1 MNDTKQRLV
10 GLVAPFFLLSG
21 MANASGDKNGNDLFD
36 EVNLER
42 NCYQEFIE
50 GEPCWSTLPQLSNQ
64 HTVIEETLSKLYP
77 QYAKNIENK
86 DLTAFRYLERMFT
99 LDPKSGEI
107 IVALSEVREG
117 APFDSLWGIAEKRQ
131 ADDAVETIE
140 NLVIET
146 SDMEGL
152 EAVLFDIY
160 YDRAT
165 ADFILANR
173 STDQA
178 RIQWIEQASTSTV
191 EKYRQQSFDI
201 LLNAF
206 DSYWKLIE
214 NHPQTFAS
222 SQPFRDVKS
231 ARYLN
236 DKGQSLPVYQEDL
249 LITGYKDA
257 LLAYQLMNELLSQQL
272 QLSKLKAVSASSA
285 EKESK
290 LAYEASS
297 LLERVSLKEKELRRL
312 LGADSYTHIMLSS
325 ELDKFKGNIVDLK
338 SVANWLEGGAN
349 YLGLPDDFV
358 LLMPDYNS
366 QDNIGN
372 SSFESLEKV
381 LGGMSHSLEYSLNKA
396 QKERVDYHY
405 QLDSFTRNFAQEN
418 DRLKARL
425 FTLLGCSVDSDV
437 RPCKEQTESQ
447 RQGSLIGYQLKSVQ
461 ATKTEVERA
470 YRLHSE
476 VLKNISKE
484 IERIEQDKDVN
495 NAIGEIT
502 VKLGLNDIPFKSLID
517 ESQKSTLDMN
527 SVLSSEEVKRS
538 LDTLGRFLNDIG
550 STDLSSTFSAI
561 ESLQGALKG
570 SSIEAELY
578 IQKLALLERSRIK
591 GLRAEQLDVFT
602 EGRIKELTLELE
614 TAKADMAKSLSN
626 LVDDADRLVA
636 FSAEAQ
642 RLVAQIGQNEHLKS
656 ERSYAN
662 PLNFSALTV
671 ETSRA
676 ESQFS
681 NLQEWLFYAVQALE
695 YKWQESFYD
704 RLEGFDKN
712 FVFKLQDTQQSTAY
726 LDALKRFDDKRYT
739 PFGQKVTDV
748 ISLKEHVFGYI
759 DNHGGKTIYYPAPD
773 GSGDMLTADE
783 AFNAK
788 LKLLSRNF
796 GFDKWLTVEFS
807 TVKHFPKTNLFHGPI
822 LGNEDDVMCLEVAGN
837 YSDKIDGISIN
848 LAINYDI
855 SGESATRALLTYG
868 GNNYMRS
875 RIPGMLTD
883 DGEGL
888 KEDLIPY
895 STRFSDISNNGVV
908 SKSSFKQ
915 HMSANIMTG
924 YHDNKEL
931 LNPTY
936 SFKER
941 SVAASGWRLSL
952 QLGDE
957 YGDIVETEA
966 IDDIQVIVQH
976 NLKARRASI
985 CSGES
990 GPL

>member
-1 MNDTKQRLV
+1 
-10 GLVAPFFLLSG
+10 
-21 MANASGDKNGNDLFD
+21 MAA
-36 EVNLER
+36 
-42 NCYQEFIE
+42 
-50 GEPCWSTLPQLSNQ
+50 
-64 HTVIEETLSKLYP
+64 LYP
-77 QYAKNIENK
+77 QYANSSEAKS
-86 DLTAFRYLERMFT
+86 LTTFRYLERMYT

-107 IVALSEVREG
+107 IVAISEGREG
-117 APFDSLWGIAEKRQ
+117 TRFDSLWGNKEKRQ
-131 ADDAVETIE
+131 ADGAIETIE
-140 NLVIET
+140 SLAIKP
-146 SDMEGL
+146 SDL
-152 EAVLFDIY
+152 DVLKTVLFDAY

-165 ADFILANR
+165 AEFILANR
-173 STDQA
+173 SVDEA
-178 RIQWIEQASTSTV
+178 RMQWIEQASISTI
-191 EKYRQQSFDI
+191 EQHRQQSFDI
-201 LLNAF
+201 LLRAF
-206 DSYWKLIE
+206 DDYWKLIE
-214 NHPQTFAS
+214 NHPQEFAS
-222 SQPFRDVKS
+222 EQSSRNVQS

-236 DKGQSLPVYQEDL
+236 GDGKSVPVYQEGT

-257 LLAYQLMNELLSQQL
+257 LLAYQLMNELLGQQL
-272 QLSKLKAVSASSA
+272 HLSKLKAVSANP
-285 EKESK
+285 EEQKSK
-290 LAYEASS
+290 LVDEATSLLDLVSSKERQLSS
-297 LLERVSLKEKELRRL
+297 LL
-312 LGADSYTHIMLSS
+312 GAESYSHIMLSS
-325 ELDKFKGNIVDLK
+325 ELGKFKGNTAELK
-338 SVANWLEGGAN
+338 SVINWLKGDGN

-358 LLMPDYNS
+358 VLMPDYNS
-366 QDNIGN
+366 QENVEN

-381 LGGMSHSLEYSLNKA
+381 LSGLSHSLEYSLNKA

-405 QLDSFTRNFAQEN
+405 QLDSFTRNFTQEN
-418 DRLKARL
+418 GRLKARL
-425 FTLLGCSVDSDV
+425 FTLLGCSVNSV
-437 RPCKEQTESQ
+437 VSPCKDQTESQ
-447 RQGSLIGYQLKSVQ
+447 RKGSLIGYQLKSVQ
-461 ATKTEVERA
+461 AAKTEGERA
-470 YRLHSE
+470 YRVHRE
-476 VLKNISKE
+476 VLKNISIE
-484 IERIEQDKDVN
+484 IERIEQEQQVN
-495 NAIGEIT
+495 NTIDKIT

-517 ESQKSTLDMN
+517 ESRKSTFEMN

-538 LDTLGRFLNDIG
+538 LDILDRFLNDIG

-561 ESLQGALKG
+561 ESLQDAFKG
-570 SSIEAELY
+570 SSHDAELY
-578 IQKLALLERSRIK
+578 IQKLALLERSRVK
-591 GLRAEQLDVFT
+591 GLRAAPLDVFT
-602 EGRIKELTLELE
+602 EGKIKELTLELE

-626 LVDDADRLVA
+626 LVDDAGRLVT
-636 FSAEAQ
+636 FSVEAQ
-642 RLVAQIGQNEHLKS
+642 RLVAQIDQNEHLRS

-662 PLNFSALTV
+662 PLNFSTLTV

-681 NLQEWLFYAVQALE
+681 NLQEWLFYSVQALE

-704 RLEGFDKN
+704 RVEGFDKN
-712 FVFKLQDTQQSTAY
+712 FVFKLQDTQQSTVY

-748 ISLKEHVFGYI
+748 ISLKEHIFGYI

-796 GFDKWLTVEFS
+796 GFDEWLTVEFS
-807 TVKHFPKTNLFHGPI
+807 TVKNFPKTNLFHGPI

-848 LAINYDI
+848 LAINYNI

-875 RIPGMLTD
+875 RSPGMLMD
-883 DGEGL
+883 DAQGL
-888 KEDLIPY
+888 KGDLISY
-895 STRFSDISNNGVV
+895 STRFADISNGSVV

-915 HMSANIMTG
+915 NMAANIMTD
-924 YHDNKEL
+924 YYDTKEL

-976 NLKARRASI
+976 SLKARRASI

>member
-1 MNDTKQRLV
+1 
-10 GLVAPFFLLSG
+10 
-21 MANASGDKNGNDLFD
+21 MAA
-36 EVNLER
+36 
-42 NCYQEFIE
+42 
-50 GEPCWSTLPQLSNQ
+50 
-64 HTVIEETLSKLYP
+64 LYP
-77 QYAKNIENK
+77 QYANSSEAKS
-86 DLTAFRYLERMFT
+86 LTTFRYLERMYT

-107 IVALSEVREG
+107 IVAISEGREG
-117 APFDSLWGIAEKRQ
+117 TRFDSLWGNKEKRQ
-131 ADDAVETIE
+131 ADGAIETIE
-140 NLVIET
+140 SLVIKP
-146 SDMEGL
+146 SDL
-152 EAVLFDIY
+152 DVLKTVLFDAY

-165 ADFILANR
+165 AEFILANR
-173 STDQA
+173 SVDEA
-178 RIQWIEQASTSTV
+178 RIQWIEQASISTI
-191 EKYRQQSFDI
+191 EQHRQQSFDI
-201 LLNAF
+201 LLRAF
-206 DSYWKLIE
+206 DDYWKLIE
-214 NHPQTFAS
+214 NHPQEFAS
-222 SQPFRDVKS
+222 EQSSRNVQS

-236 DKGQSLPVYQEDL
+236 GDGKSVPVYQEGT

-257 LLAYQLMNELLSQQL
+257 LLAYQLMNELLGQQL
-272 QLSKLKAVSASSA
+272 HLSKLKAVSANP
-285 EKESK
+285 EEQKSK
-290 LAYEASS
+290 LVDEATSLLDLVSSKERQLSS
-297 LLERVSLKEKELRRL
+297 LL
-312 LGADSYTHIMLSS
+312 GAEFYSHIMLSS
-325 ELDKFKGNIVDLK
+325 ELGKFKGNTAELK
-338 SVANWLEGGAN
+338 SVINWLKGDGN

-358 LLMPDYNS
+358 VLMPDYNS
-366 QDNIGN
+366 QENVEN

-381 LGGMSHSLEYSLNKA
+381 LSGLSHSLEYSLNKA

-405 QLDSFTRNFAQEN
+405 QLDSFTRNFTQEN
-418 DRLKARL
+418 GRLKARL
-425 FTLLGCSVDSDV
+425 FTLLGCSVNSV
-437 RPCKEQTESQ
+437 VSPCKDQTESQ
-447 RQGSLIGYQLKSVQ
+447 RKGSLIGYQLKSVQ
-461 ATKTEVERA
+461 AAKTEGERA
-470 YRLHSE
+470 YRVHRE
-476 VLKNISKE
+476 VLKNISIE
-484 IERIEQDKDVN
+484 IERIEQEQQVN
-495 NAIGEIT
+495 NTIDKIT

-517 ESQKSTLDMN
+517 ESRKSTFEMN

-538 LDTLGRFLNDIG
+538 LDILDRFFNDIG

-561 ESLQGALKG
+561 ESLQDAFKG
-570 SSIEAELY
+570 SSHDAELY
-578 IQKLALLERSRIK
+578 IQKLALLERSRVK
-591 GLRAEQLDVFT
+591 GLRAAPLDVFT
-602 EGRIKELTLELE
+602 EGKIKELTLELE

-626 LVDDADRLVA
+626 LVDDAGRLVT
-636 FSAEAQ
+636 FSVEAQ
-642 RLVAQIGQNEHLKS
+642 RLVAQIDQNEHLRS

-662 PLNFSALTV
+662 PLNFSTLTV

-681 NLQEWLFYAVQALE
+681 NLQEWLFYSVQALE

-704 RLEGFDKN
+704 RVEGFDKN
-712 FVFKLQDTQQSTAY
+712 FVFKLQDTQQSTVY

-748 ISLKEHVFGYI
+748 ISLKEHIFGYI

-796 GFDKWLTVEFS
+796 GFDEWLTVEFS
-807 TVKHFPKTNLFHGPI
+807 TVKNFPKTNLFHGPI

-875 RIPGMLTD
+875 RIPGVLMD
-883 DGEGL
+883 DGQGL
-888 KEDLIPY
+888 KGDLISY
-895 STRFSDISNNGVV
+895 STRFADISNNGVV

-915 HMSANIMTG
+915 SMKANIMTG

-976 NLKARRASI
+976 SLKARRASI

>member
-1 MNDTKQRLV
+1 
-10 GLVAPFFLLSG
+10 
-21 MANASGDKNGNDLFD
+21 MAA
-36 EVNLER
+36 
-42 NCYQEFIE
+42 
-50 GEPCWSTLPQLSNQ
+50 
-64 HTVIEETLSKLYP
+64 LYP
-77 QYAKNIENK
+77 QYANSSEAKS
-86 DLTAFRYLERMFT
+86 LTTFRYLERMYT

-107 IVALSEVREG
+107 IVAISEGREG
-117 APFDSLWGIAEKRQ
+117 TRFDSLWGDKEKRQ
-131 ADDAVETIE
+131 ADDAIETIE
-140 NLVIET
+140 SLVIKP
-146 SDMEGL
+146 SDL
-152 EAVLFDIY
+152 DVLKTVLFDVY

-165 ADFILANR
+165 AEFILANR
-173 STDQA
+173 SIDEA
-178 RIQWIEQASTSTV
+178 RIQWIEQASISTI
-191 EKYRQQSFDI
+191 EKHRQQSFDI
-201 LLNAF
+201 LLRAF
-206 DSYWKLIE
+206 DDYWKLIE
-214 NHPQTFAS
+214 KHPQEFAS
-222 SQPFRDVKS
+222 EQSSRNVQS

-236 DKGQSLPVYQEDL
+236 GDGNSVPVYQGGS
-249 LITGYKDA
+249 LIAGYKDA
-257 LLAYQLMNELLSQQL
+257 LLAYQLMNELLAQQL
-272 QLSKLKAVSASSA
+272 HLSKLKAVSASP
-285 EKESK
+285 EEQKSK
-290 LAYEASS
+290 LVDEARSLLDLVLLKEKQLSS
-297 LLERVSLKEKELRRL
+297 LL
-312 LGADSYTHIMLSS
+312 GAESYTHIMLSS
-325 ELDKFKGNIVDLK
+325 ELGKFKGNTAELK
-338 SVANWLEGGAN
+338 SVITWLKGDGN
-349 YLGLPDDFV
+349 YFGLPDDFV
-358 LLMPDYNS
+358 VLMPDYNS
-366 QDNIGN
+366 QENVEN

-381 LGGMSHSLEYSLNKA
+381 LSGMSHSLEYSLNKD

-418 DRLKARL
+418 SRLKERL
-425 FTLLGCSVDSDV
+425 FTLLGCSVDSV
-437 RPCKEQTESQ
+437 ASPCKEQTKGQ

-461 ATKTEVERA
+461 AAKTEGERA
-470 YRLHSE
+470 YRVHRN
-476 VLKNISKE
+476 VLKNISIE
-484 IERIEQDKDVN
+484 IERIEQEQQAN
-495 NAIGEIT
+495 NTIDNIT

-517 ESQKSTLDMN
+517 ESRQSTLDMN

-538 LDTLGRFLNDIG
+538 LDILGRFLNDIG

-561 ESLQGALKG
+561 ESLQDALKG
-570 SSIEAELY
+570 SSLEAELY

-626 LVDDADRLVA
+626 LVDDAGRLVT

-642 RLVAQIGQNEHLKS
+642 RLVAQIEQNEYLKS

-704 RLEGFDKN
+704 RIEGFDKN
-712 FVFKLQDTQQSTAY
+712 FVFKLQNTQQSTVY

-748 ISLKEHVFGYI
+748 ISLKEHIFGYI

-807 TVKHFPKTNLFHGPI
+807 TVKNFPKTNLFHGPI

-848 LAINYDI
+848 LAINYDM

-875 RIPGMLTD
+875 RIPGVLMD
-883 DGEGL
+883 DGQGL
-888 KEDLIPY
+888 KGDLISY
-895 STRFSDISNNGVV
+895 STRFADISNNGVV

-915 HMSANIMTG
+915 SMKANIMTG

>member
-1 MNDTKQRLV
+1 MNDTKHSLV
-10 GLVAPFFLLSG
+10 GLLIPLILLSG
-21 MANASGDKNGNDLFD
+21 AASATENISK
-36 EVNLER
+36 E
-42 NCYQEFIE
+42 
-50 GEPCWSTLPQLSNQ
+50 TLIQLSQ
-64 HTVIEETLSKLYP
+64 SDYETVIDETLAALYP
-77 QYAKNIENK
+77 QYANSSEAKS
-86 DLTAFRYLERMFT
+86 LTTFRYLERMYT

-107 IVALSEVREG
+107 IVAISEGREG
-117 APFDSLWGIAEKRQ
+117 TRFDSLWGNKEKRQ
-131 ADDAVETIE
+131 ADGAIETIE
-140 NLVIET
+140 SLVIKP
-146 SDMEGL
+146 SDL
-152 EAVLFDIY
+152 DVLKTVLFDAY

-165 ADFILANR
+165 AEFILANR
-173 STDQA
+173 SVDEA
-178 RIQWIEQASTSTV
+178 RIQWIEQASISTI
-191 EKYRQQSFDI
+191 EQHRQQSFDI
-201 LLNAF
+201 LLRAF
-206 DSYWKLIE
+206 DDYWKLIE
-214 NHPQTFAS
+214 NHPQEFAS
-222 SQPFRDVKS
+222 EQSSRNVQS

-236 DKGQSLPVYQEDL
+236 GDGKSVPVYQEGT

-257 LLAYQLMNELLSQQL
+257 LLAYQLMNELLGQQL
-272 QLSKLKAVSASSA
+272 HLSKLKAVSANP
-285 EKESK
+285 EEQKSK
-290 LAYEASS
+290 LVDEATSLLDLVSSKERQLSS
-297 LLERVSLKEKELRRL
+297 LL
-312 LGADSYTHIMLSS
+312 GAESYSHIMLSS
-325 ELDKFKGNIVDLK
+325 ELGKFKGNTAELK
-338 SVANWLEGGAN
+338 SVINWLKGDGN

-358 LLMPDYNS
+358 VLMPDYNS
-366 QDNIGN
+366 QENVEN

-381 LGGMSHSLEYSLNKA
+381 LSGLSHSLEYSLNKA

-405 QLDSFTRNFAQEN
+405 QLDSFTRNFTQEN
-418 DRLKARL
+418 GRLKARL
-425 FTLLGCSVDSDV
+425 FTLLGCSVNSV
-437 RPCKEQTESQ
+437 VSPCKDQTESQ
-447 RQGSLIGYQLKSVQ
+447 RKGSLIGYQLKSVQ
-461 ATKTEVERA
+461 AAKTEGERA
-470 YRLHSE
+470 YRVHRE
-476 VLKNISKE
+476 VLKNISIE
-484 IERIEQDKDVN
+484 IERIEQEQQVN
-495 NAIGEIT
+495 NTIDKIT

-517 ESQKSTLDMN
+517 ENRKSTLDMN

-538 LDTLGRFLNDIG
+538 LDILGRFLNDIG

-561 ESLQGALKG
+561 ESLQDALKG
-570 SSIEAELY
+570 SSLEAELY
-578 IQKLALLERSRIK
+578 LQKLALLERSRIK

-626 LVDDADRLVA
+626 LVDDAGRLVT

-642 RLVAQIGQNEHLKS
+642 RLVAQIEQNEYLKS

-704 RLEGFDKN
+704 RIEGFDKN
-712 FVFKLQDTQQSTAY
+712 FVFKLQDTQQSTVY

-748 ISLKEHVFGYI
+748 ISLKEHIFGYI

-783 AFNAK
+783 VFNAK

-807 TVKHFPKTNLFHGPI
+807 TVKNFPKTNLFHGPI

-848 LAINYDI
+848 LAINYDM

-875 RIPGMLTD
+875 RIPGVLMD
-883 DGEGL
+883 DGQGL
-888 KEDLIPY
+888 KGDLISY
-895 STRFSDISNNGVV
+895 STRFADISNNGVV
-908 SKSSFKQ
+908 SKSSLKQ
-915 HMSANIMTG
+915 SMKANIMTG

-976 NLKARRASI
+976 SLKARRASI

>member
-1 MNDTKQRLV
+1 
-10 GLVAPFFLLSG
+10 
-21 MANASGDKNGNDLFD
+21 MAA
-36 EVNLER
+36 
-42 NCYQEFIE
+42 
-50 GEPCWSTLPQLSNQ
+50 
-64 HTVIEETLSKLYP
+64 LYP
-77 QYAKNIENK
+77 QYANSSEAKS
-86 DLTAFRYLERMFT
+86 LTTFRYLERMYT

-107 IVALSEVREG
+107 IVAISEGREG
-117 APFDSLWGIAEKRQ
+117 TRFDSLWGDKEKRQ
-131 ADDAVETIE
+131 ADDAIETIE
-140 NLVIET
+140 SLVIKP
-146 SDMEGL
+146 SDL
-152 EAVLFDIY
+152 DVLKTVLFDVY

-165 ADFILANR
+165 AEFILANR
-173 STDQA
+173 SIDEA
-178 RIQWIEQASTSTV
+178 RIQWIEQASISTI
-191 EKYRQQSFDI
+191 EKHRQQSFDI
-201 LLNAF
+201 LLRAF
-206 DSYWKLIE
+206 DDYWKLIE
-214 NHPQTFAS
+214 KHPQEFAS
-222 SQPFRDVKS
+222 EQSSRNVQS

-236 DKGQSLPVYQEDL
+236 GDGNSVPVYQGGS
-249 LITGYKDA
+249 LIAGYKDA
-257 LLAYQLMNELLSQQL
+257 LLAYQLMNELLAQQL
-272 QLSKLKAVSASSA
+272 HLSKLKAVSASP
-285 EKESK
+285 EEQKSK
-290 LAYEASS
+290 LVDEARSLLDLVLLKEKQLSS
-297 LLERVSLKEKELRRL
+297 LL
-312 LGADSYTHIMLSS
+312 GAESYTHIMLSS
-325 ELDKFKGNIVDLK
+325 ELGKFKGNTAELK
-338 SVANWLEGGAN
+338 SVITWLKGDGN
-349 YLGLPDDFV
+349 YFGLPDDFV
-358 LLMPDYNS
+358 VLMPDYNS
-366 QDNIGN
+366 QENVEN

-381 LGGMSHSLEYSLNKA
+381 LSGMSHSLEYSLNKA

-418 DRLKARL
+418 SRLKERL
-425 FTLLGCSVDSDV
+425 FTLLGCSVDSV
-437 RPCKEQTESQ
+437 ASPCKEQTKGQ

-461 ATKTEVERA
+461 AAKTEGERA
-470 YRLHSE
+470 YRVHRN
-476 VLKNISKE
+476 VLKNISIE
-484 IERIEQDKDVN
+484 IERIEQEQQAN
-495 NAIGEIT
+495 NTIDNIT

-517 ESQKSTLDMN
+517 ESRQSTLDMN

-538 LDTLGRFLNDIG
+538 LDILGRFLNDIG

-561 ESLQGALKG
+561 ESLQDALKG
-570 SSIEAELY
+570 SSLEAELY

-626 LVDDADRLVA
+626 LVDDAGRLVT

-642 RLVAQIGQNEHLKS
+642 RLVAQIEQNEYLKS

-704 RLEGFDKN
+704 RIEGFDKN
-712 FVFKLQDTQQSTAY
+712 FVFKLQNTQQSTVY

-739 PFGQKVTDV
+739 PFGQKATDV
-748 ISLKEHVFGYI
+748 ISLKEHIFGYI

-807 TVKHFPKTNLFHGPI
+807 TVKNFPKTNLFHGPI

-848 LAINYDI
+848 LAINYDM

-875 RIPGMLTD
+875 RIPGVLMD
-883 DGEGL
+883 DGQGL
-888 KEDLIPY
+888 KGDLISY
-895 STRFSDISNNGVV
+895 STRFADISNNGVV

-915 HMSANIMTG
+915 SMKANIMTG

>member
-1 MNDTKQRLV
+1 
-10 GLVAPFFLLSG
+10 
-21 MANASGDKNGNDLFD
+21 MAA
-36 EVNLER
+36 
-42 NCYQEFIE
+42 
-50 GEPCWSTLPQLSNQ
+50 
-64 HTVIEETLSKLYP
+64 LYP
-77 QYAKNIENK
+77 QYANSSEAKS
-86 DLTAFRYLERMFT
+86 LTTFRYLERMYT

-107 IVALSEVREG
+107 IVAISEGREG
-117 APFDSLWGIAEKRQ
+117 TRFDSLWGNKEKRQ
-131 ADDAVETIE
+131 ADGAIETIE
-140 NLVIET
+140 SLVIKP
-146 SDMEGL
+146 SDL
-152 EAVLFDIY
+152 DVLKTVLFDAY

-165 ADFILANR
+165 AEFILANR
-173 STDQA
+173 SVDEA
-178 RIQWIEQASTSTV
+178 RIQWIEQASISTI
-191 EKYRQQSFDI
+191 EQHRQQSFDI
-201 LLNAF
+201 LLRAF
-206 DSYWKLIE
+206 DDYWKLIE
-214 NHPQTFAS
+214 NHPQEFAS
-222 SQPFRDVKS
+222 EQSSRNVQS

-236 DKGQSLPVYQEDL
+236 GDGKSVPVYQGGS
-249 LITGYKDA
+249 LIAGYKDT
-257 LLAYQLMNELLSQQL
+257 LLAYQLMNELLAQQL
-272 QLSKLKAVSASSA
+272 HLSKLKAVSASP
-285 EKESK
+285 EEQKSK
-290 LAYEASS
+290 LVDEARS
-297 LLERVSLKEKELRRL
+297 LIDLVSLKEKQLSRL
-312 LGADSYTHIMLSS
+312 LGAESYTHIMLSS
-325 ELDKFKGNIVDLK
+325 ELGKFKGNTAELK
-338 SVANWLEGGAN
+338 TVINWLKGDGN

-358 LLMPDYNS
+358 VLMPDYNS
-366 QDNIGN
+366 QENVEN
-372 SSFESLEKV
+372 SSFESVEKV

-418 DRLKARL
+418 GRLKARL
-425 FTLLGCSVDSDV
+425 FTLLGCSVDSV
-437 RPCKEQTESQ
+437 VSPCKEQTEGQ
-447 RQGSLIGYQLKSVQ
+447 RKGSLIGYQLKSVQ
-461 ATKTEVERA
+461 AAKTEGERA
-470 YRLHSE
+470 YRVHRE
-476 VLKNISKE
+476 VLKNISIE
-484 IERIEQDKDVN
+484 IERIEQEQQVN
-495 NAIGEIT
+495 NTIDNIT
-502 VKLGLNDIPFKSLID
+502 VKLGLNDLPFKSLID
-517 ESQKSTLDMN
+517 ESRQSTLDMN

-538 LDTLGRFLNDIG
+538 LDILGRFLNDIG

-561 ESLQGALKG
+561 ESLQDALKG
-570 SSIEAELY
+570 SSLEAELY
-578 IQKLALLERSRIK
+578 LQKLALLERSRIK

-626 LVDDADRLVA
+626 LVDDAGRLVT

-642 RLVAQIGQNEHLKS
+642 RLVAQIEQNEYLKS

-704 RLEGFDKN
+704 RIEGFDKN
-712 FVFKLQDTQQSTAY
+712 FVFKLQDTQQSTVY

-748 ISLKEHVFGYI
+748 ISLKEHIFGYI

-783 AFNAK
+783 VFNAK

-807 TVKHFPKTNLFHGPI
+807 TVKNLPKTNLFHGPI

-875 RIPGMLTD
+875 RIPGVLMD
-883 DGEGL
+883 DGQGL
-888 KEDLIPY
+888 KGDLISY
-895 STRFSDISNNGVV
+895 STRFADISNNGVV
-908 SKSSFKQ
+908 SKSSLKQ
-915 HMSANIMTG
+915 SMKANIMTG

-976 NLKARRASI
+976 SLKARRASI

>member
-1 MNDTKQRLV
+1 
-10 GLVAPFFLLSG
+10 
-21 MANASGDKNGNDLFD
+21 MAA
-36 EVNLER
+36 
-42 NCYQEFIE
+42 
-50 GEPCWSTLPQLSNQ
+50 
-64 HTVIEETLSKLYP
+64 LYP
-77 QYAKNIENK
+77 QYANSSEAKS
-86 DLTAFRYLERMFT
+86 LTTFRYLERMYT

-107 IVALSEVREG
+107 IVAISEGREG
-117 APFDSLWGIAEKRQ
+117 TRFDSLWGNKEKRQ
-131 ADDAVETIE
+131 ADGAIETIE
-140 NLVIET
+140 SLVIKP
-146 SDMEGL
+146 SDL
-152 EAVLFDIY
+152 DVLKTVLFDAY

-165 ADFILANR
+165 AEFILANR
-173 STDQA
+173 SVDEA
-178 RIQWIEQASTSTV
+178 RIQWIEQASISTI
-191 EKYRQQSFDI
+191 EQHRQQSFDI
-201 LLNAF
+201 LLRAF
-206 DSYWKLIE
+206 DDYWKLIE
-214 NHPQTFAS
+214 NHPQEFAS
-222 SQPFRDVKS
+222 EQSSRNVQS

-236 DKGQSLPVYQEDL
+236 GDGKSVPVYQGGS
-249 LITGYKDA
+249 LIAGYKDA
-257 LLAYQLMNELLSQQL
+257 LLAYQLMNELLAQQL
-272 QLSKLKAVSASSA
+272 HLSKLKAVSASP
-285 EKESK
+285 EEQKSK
-290 LAYEASS
+290 LVDEARS
-297 LLERVSLKEKELRRL
+297 LIDLVSLKEKQLSRL
-312 LGADSYTHIMLSS
+312 LGAESYTHIMLSS
-325 ELDKFKGNIVDLK
+325 ELGKFKGNTAELK
-338 SVANWLEGGAN
+338 TVINWLKGDGN

-358 LLMPDYNS
+358 VLMPDYNS
-366 QDNIGN
+366 QENVEN
-372 SSFESLEKV
+372 SSFESVEKV

-418 DRLKARL
+418 GRLKARL
-425 FTLLGCSVDSDV
+425 FTLLGCSVDSV
-437 RPCKEQTESQ
+437 VSPCKEQTEGQ
-447 RQGSLIGYQLKSVQ
+447 RKGSLIGYQLKSVQ
-461 ATKTEVERA
+461 AAKTEGERA
-470 YRLHSE
+470 YRVHRE
-476 VLKNISKE
+476 VLKNISIE
-484 IERIEQDKDVN
+484 IERIEQEQQVN
-495 NAIGEIT
+495 NTIDNIT
-502 VKLGLNDIPFKSLID
+502 VKLGLNDLPFKSLID
-517 ESQKSTLDMN
+517 ESRQSTLDMN

-538 LDTLGRFLNDIG
+538 LDILGRFLNDIG

-561 ESLQGALKG
+561 ESLQDALKG
-570 SSIEAELY
+570 SSLEAELY
-578 IQKLALLERSRIK
+578 LQKLALLERSRIK

-626 LVDDADRLVA
+626 LVDDAGRLVT

-642 RLVAQIGQNEHLKS
+642 RLVAQIEQNEYLKS

-704 RLEGFDKN
+704 RIEGFDKN
-712 FVFKLQDTQQSTAY
+712 FVFKLQDTQQSTVY

-748 ISLKEHVFGYI
+748 ISLKEHIFGYI

-783 AFNAK
+783 VFNAK

-807 TVKHFPKTNLFHGPI
+807 TVKNLPKTNLFHGPI

-875 RIPGMLTD
+875 RIPGVLMD
-883 DGEGL
+883 DGQGL
-888 KEDLIPY
+888 KGDLISY
-895 STRFSDISNNGVV
+895 STRFADISNNGVV
-908 SKSSFKQ
+908 SKSSLKQ
-915 HMSANIMTG
+915 SMKANIMTG

-976 NLKARRASI
+976 SLKARRASI

>member
-1 MNDTKQRLV
+1 
-10 GLVAPFFLLSG
+10 
-21 MANASGDKNGNDLFD
+21 MAA
-36 EVNLER
+36 
-42 NCYQEFIE
+42 
-50 GEPCWSTLPQLSNQ
+50 
-64 HTVIEETLSKLYP
+64 LYP
-77 QYAKNIENK
+77 QYANSSEAKS
-86 DLTAFRYLERMFT
+86 LTTFRYLERMYT

-107 IVALSEVREG
+107 IVAISEGREG
-117 APFDSLWGIAEKRQ
+117 TRFDSLWGNKEKRQ
-131 ADDAVETIE
+131 ADGAIETIE
-140 NLVIET
+140 SLVIKP
-146 SDMEGL
+146 SDL
-152 EAVLFDIY
+152 DVLKTVLFDAY

-165 ADFILANR
+165 AEFILANR
-173 STDQA
+173 SVDEA
-178 RIQWIEQASTSTV
+178 RIQWIEQASISTI
-191 EKYRQQSFDI
+191 EQHRQQSFDI
-201 LLNAF
+201 LLRAF
-206 DSYWKLIE
+206 DDYWKLIE
-214 NHPQTFAS
+214 NHPQEFAS
-222 SQPFRDVKS
+222 EQSSRNVQS

-236 DKGQSLPVYQEDL
+236 GDGKSVPVYQEGT

-257 LLAYQLMNELLSQQL
+257 LLAYQLMNELLGQQL
-272 QLSKLKAVSASSA
+272 HLSKLKAVSANP
-285 EKESK
+285 EEQKSK
-290 LAYEASS
+290 LVDEATSLLDLVSSKERQLSS
-297 LLERVSLKEKELRRL
+297 LL
-312 LGADSYTHIMLSS
+312 GAESYSHIMLSS
-325 ELDKFKGNIVDLK
+325 ELGKFKGNTAELK
-338 SVANWLEGGAN
+338 SVINWLKGDGN

-358 LLMPDYNS
+358 VLMPDYNS
-366 QDNIGN
+366 QENVEN

-381 LGGMSHSLEYSLNKA
+381 LSGLSHSLEYSLNKA

-405 QLDSFTRNFAQEN
+405 QLDSFTRNFTQEN
-418 DRLKARL
+418 GRLKARL
-425 FTLLGCSVDSDV
+425 FTLLGCSVNSV
-437 RPCKEQTESQ
+437 VSPCKDQTESQ
-447 RQGSLIGYQLKSVQ
+447 RKGSLIGYQLKSVQ
-461 ATKTEVERA
+461 AAKTEGERA
-470 YRLHSE
+470 YRVHRE
-476 VLKNISKE
+476 VLKNISIE
-484 IERIEQDKDVN
+484 IERIEQEQQVN
-495 NAIGEIT
+495 NTIDKIT

-517 ESQKSTLDMN
+517 ESRKSTFEMN

-538 LDTLGRFLNDIG
+538 LDILDRFFNDIG

-561 ESLQGALKG
+561 ESLQDAFKG
-570 SSIEAELY
+570 SSHDAELY
-578 IQKLALLERSRIK
+578 IQKLALLERSRVK
-591 GLRAEQLDVFT
+591 GLRAAPLDVFT
-602 EGRIKELTLELE
+602 EGKIKELTLELE

-626 LVDDADRLVA
+626 LVDDAGRLVT
-636 FSAEAQ
+636 FSVEAQ
-642 RLVAQIGQNEHLKS
+642 RLVAQIDQNEHLRS

-662 PLNFSALTV
+662 PLNFSTLTV

-681 NLQEWLFYAVQALE
+681 NLQEWLFYSVQALE

-704 RLEGFDKN
+704 RVEGFDKN
-712 FVFKLQDTQQSTAY
+712 FVFKLQDTQQSTVY

-748 ISLKEHVFGYI
+748 ISLKEHIFGYI

-796 GFDKWLTVEFS
+796 GFDEWLTVEFS
-807 TVKHFPKTNLFHGPI
+807 TVKNFPKTNLFHGPI

-875 RIPGMLTD
+875 RIPGVLMD
-883 DGEGL
+883 DGQGL
-888 KEDLIPY
+888 KGDLISY
-895 STRFSDISNNGVV
+895 STRFADISNNGVV

-915 HMSANIMTG
+915 SMKANIMAG

-976 NLKARRASI
+976 SLKARRASI

>member
-1 MNDTKQRLV
+1 
-10 GLVAPFFLLSG
+10 
-21 MANASGDKNGNDLFD
+21 MAA
-36 EVNLER
+36 
-42 NCYQEFIE
+42 
-50 GEPCWSTLPQLSNQ
+50 
-64 HTVIEETLSKLYP
+64 LYP
-77 QYAKNIENK
+77 QYANSSEAKS
-86 DLTAFRYLERMFT
+86 LTTFRYLERMYT

-107 IVALSEVREG
+107 IVAISEGREG
-117 APFDSLWGIAEKRQ
+117 TRFDSLWGDKEKRQ
-131 ADDAVETIE
+131 ADDAIETIE
-140 NLVIET
+140 SLVIKP
-146 SDMEGL
+146 SDL
-152 EAVLFDIY
+152 DVLKTVLFDVY

-165 ADFILANR
+165 AEFILANR
-173 STDQA
+173 SIDEA
-178 RIQWIEQASTSTV
+178 RIQWIEQASISTI
-191 EKYRQQSFDI
+191 EKHRQQSFDI
-201 LLNAF
+201 LLRAF
-206 DSYWKLIE
+206 DDYWKLIE
-214 NHPQTFAS
+214 KHPQEFAS
-222 SQPFRDVKS
+222 EQSSRNVQS

-236 DKGQSLPVYQEDL
+236 GDGNSVPVYQGGS
-249 LITGYKDA
+249 LIAGYKDA
-257 LLAYQLMNELLSQQL
+257 LLAYQLMNELLAQQL
-272 QLSKLKAVSASSA
+272 HLSKLKAVSASP
-285 EKESK
+285 EEQKSK
-290 LAYEASS
+290 LVDEARSLLDLVLLKEKQLSS
-297 LLERVSLKEKELRRL
+297 LL
-312 LGADSYTHIMLSS
+312 GAESYTHIMLSS
-325 ELDKFKGNIVDLK
+325 ELGKFKGNTAELK
-338 SVANWLEGGAN
+338 SVITWLKGDGN
-349 YLGLPDDFV
+349 YFGLPDDFV
-358 LLMPDYNS
+358 VLMPDYNS
-366 QDNIGN
+366 QENVEN

-381 LGGMSHSLEYSLNKA
+381 LSGMSHSLEYSLNKA

-418 DRLKARL
+418 SRLKERL
-425 FTLLGCSVDSDV
+425 FTLLGCSVDSV
-437 RPCKEQTESQ
+437 ASPCKEQTKGQ

-461 ATKTEVERA
+461 AAKTEGERA
-470 YRLHSE
+470 YRVHRN
-476 VLKNISKE
+476 VLKNISIE
-484 IERIEQDKDVN
+484 IERIEQEQQAN
-495 NAIGEIT
+495 NTIDNIT

-517 ESQKSTLDMN
+517 ESRQSTLDMN

-538 LDTLGRFLNDIG
+538 LDILGRFLNDIG

-561 ESLQGALKG
+561 ESLQDALKG
-570 SSIEAELY
+570 SSLEAELY

-626 LVDDADRLVA
+626 LVDDAGRLVT

-642 RLVAQIGQNEHLKS
+642 RLVAQIEQNEYLKS

-704 RLEGFDKN
+704 RIEGFDKN
-712 FVFKLQDTQQSTAY
+712 FVFKLQNTQQSTVY

-748 ISLKEHVFGYI
+748 ISLKEHIFGYI

-807 TVKHFPKTNLFHGPI
+807 TVKNFPKTNLFHGPI

-848 LAINYDI
+848 LAINYDM

-875 RIPGMLTD
+875 RIPGVLMD
-883 DGEGL
+883 DGQGL
-888 KEDLIPY
+888 KGDLISY
-895 STRFSDISNNGVV
+895 STRFADISNNGVV

-915 HMSANIMTG
+915 SMKANIMTG

>member
-1 MNDTKQRLV
+1 
-10 GLVAPFFLLSG
+10 
-21 MANASGDKNGNDLFD
+21 MAA
-36 EVNLER
+36 
-42 NCYQEFIE
+42 
-50 GEPCWSTLPQLSNQ
+50 
-64 HTVIEETLSKLYP
+64 LYP
-77 QYAKNIENK
+77 QYANSSEAKS
-86 DLTAFRYLERMFT
+86 LTTFRYLERMYT

-107 IVALSEVREG
+107 IVAISEGREG
-117 APFDSLWGIAEKRQ
+117 TRFDSLWGNKEKRQ
-131 ADDAVETIE
+131 ADGAIETIE
-140 NLVIET
+140 SLVIKP
-146 SDMEGL
+146 SDL
-152 EAVLFDIY
+152 DVLKTVLFDAY

-165 ADFILANR
+165 AEFILANR
-173 STDQA
+173 SVDEA
-178 RIQWIEQASTSTV
+178 RIQWIEQASISTI
-191 EKYRQQSFDI
+191 EQHRQQSFDI
-201 LLNAF
+201 LLRAF
-206 DSYWKLIE
+206 DDYWKLIE
-214 NHPQTFAS
+214 NHPQEFAS
-222 SQPFRDVKS
+222 EQSSRNVQS

-236 DKGQSLPVYQEDL
+236 GDGKSVPVYQGGS
-249 LITGYKDA
+249 LIAGYKDA
-257 LLAYQLMNELLSQQL
+257 LLAYQLMNELLAQQL
-272 QLSKLKAVSASSA
+272 HLSKLKAVSASP
-285 EKESK
+285 EEQKSK
-290 LAYEASS
+290 LVDEARS
-297 LLERVSLKEKELRRL
+297 LIDLVSLKEKQLSSL
-312 LGADSYTHIMLSS
+312 LGAESYTHIMLSS
-325 ELDKFKGNIVDLK
+325 ELGKFKGNTAELK
-338 SVANWLEGGAN
+338 TVINWLKGDGN

-358 LLMPDYNS
+358 VLMPDYNS
-366 QDNIGN
+366 QENVEN
-372 SSFESLEKV
+372 SSFESVGKV

-418 DRLKARL
+418 GRLKARL
-425 FTLLGCSVDSDV
+425 FTLLGCSVDSV
-437 RPCKEQTESQ
+437 VSPCKDQTEGQ
-447 RQGSLIGYQLKSVQ
+447 RKGSLIGYQLKSVQ
-461 ATKTEVERA
+461 AAKTEGERA
-470 YRLHSE
+470 YRVHRE
-476 VLKNISKE
+476 VLKNISIE
-484 IERIEQDKDVN
+484 IERIEQEQQVN
-495 NAIGEIT
+495 NTIDNIT
-502 VKLGLNDIPFKSLID
+502 VKLGLNDLPFKSLID
-517 ESQKSTLDMN
+517 ESRQSTLDMN

-538 LDTLGRFLNDIG
+538 LDILGRFLNDIG

-561 ESLQGALKG
+561 ESLQDALKG
-570 SSIEAELY
+570 SSLEAELY
-578 IQKLALLERSRIK
+578 LQKLALLERSRIK

-626 LVDDADRLVA
+626 LVDNAGRLVT

-642 RLVAQIGQNEHLKS
+642 RLVAQIEQNEYLKS

-704 RLEGFDKN
+704 RIEGFDKN
-712 FVFKLQDTQQSTAY
+712 FVFKLQDTQQSTVY

-748 ISLKEHVFGYI
+748 ISLKEHIFGYI

-796 GFDKWLTVEFS
+796 GFDEWLTVEFS
-807 TVKHFPKTNLFHGPI
+807 TVKNFPKTNLFHGPI

-875 RIPGMLTD
+875 RSPGMLMD
-883 DGEGL
+883 DAQGL
-888 KEDLIPY
+888 KGDLISY
-895 STRFSDISNNGVV
+895 STRFADISNGSVV

-915 HMSANIMTG
+915 NMAANIMTD
-924 YHDNKEL
+924 YYDTKEL

-976 NLKARRASI
+976 SLKARRASI

>member
-1 MNDTKQRLV
+1 
-10 GLVAPFFLLSG
+10 
-21 MANASGDKNGNDLFD
+21 MAA
-36 EVNLER
+36 
-42 NCYQEFIE
+42 
-50 GEPCWSTLPQLSNQ
+50 
-64 HTVIEETLSKLYP
+64 LYP
-77 QYAKNIENK
+77 QYANSSEAKS
-86 DLTAFRYLERMFT
+86 LTTFRYLERMYT

-107 IVALSEVREG
+107 IVAISEGREG
-117 APFDSLWGIAEKRQ
+117 TRFDSLWGNKEKRQ
-131 ADDAVETIE
+131 ADDAIETIE
-140 NLVIET
+140 SLVIKP
-146 SDMEGL
+146 SDL
-152 EAVLFDIY
+152 DVLKTVLFDAY

-165 ADFILANR
+165 AEFILANR
-173 STDQA
+173 SIDEA
-178 RIQWIEQASTSTV
+178 RIQWIEQASVSTI
-191 EKYRQQSFDI
+191 EKHRQQSFDI
-201 LLNAF
+201 LLRAF
-206 DSYWKLIE
+206 DDYWKLIE
-214 NHPQTFAS
+214 NHSQEFVSEQS
-222 SQPFRDVKS
+222 SRNVQS

-236 DKGQSLPVYQEDL
+236 GDGKSVPVYQGGS

-257 LLAYQLMNELLSQQL
+257 LLAYQLMNELLAQQL
-272 QLSKLKAVSASSA
+272 HLSKLKAVSANP
-285 EKESK
+285 EEQKSK
-290 LAYEASS
+290 LADEARS
-297 LLERVSLKEKELRRL
+297 LLALVSLKEKQLSSL
-312 LGADSYTHIMLSS
+312 LGAESYTHIMLSS
-325 ELDKFKGNIVDLK
+325 ELGKFKGNTAELK
-338 SVANWLEGGAN
+338 SVITWLKGDGN

-358 LLMPDYNS
+358 VLMPDYNS
-366 QDNIGN
+366 QENVEN
-372 SSFESLEKV
+372 SSFESVEKV

-418 DRLKARL
+418 GRLKARL
-425 FTLLGCSVDSDV
+425 FTLLGCSVDSV
-437 RPCKEQTESQ
+437 VTPCKEQTEGQ
-447 RQGSLIGYQLKSVQ
+447 RKGSLIGYQLKSVQ
-461 ATKTEVERA
+461 AAKTEGERA
-470 YRLHSE
+470 YRAHRE
-476 VLKNISKE
+476 VLKNISIE
-484 IERIEQDKDVN
+484 IKRIEQEQQVN
-495 NAIGEIT
+495 NAIDNIT
-502 VKLGLNDIPFKSLID
+502 VKLGLNDVPFKSLID
-517 ESQKSTLDMN
+517 ESRKSTLDMN
-527 SVLSSEEVKRS
+527 LVLSSEEVKRS
-538 LDTLGRFLNDIG
+538 LDILGRFLNDIG

-561 ESLQGALKG
+561 ESLQGALNE
-570 SSIEAELY
+570 SSLKAELY

-626 LVDDADRLVA
+626 LVDDAGRLVI

-642 RLVAQIGQNEHLKS
+642 RLVAQIEQNEHLKS
-656 ERSYAN
+656 ERSYAD

-704 RLEGFDKN
+704 RIEGFDKN
-712 FVFKLQDTQQSTAY
+712 YVFKLQDTQQSTVY

-748 ISLKEHVFGYI
+748 ISLKEHIFGYI

-875 RIPGMLTD
+875 RIPGVLMD
-883 DGEGL
+883 DGQGL
-888 KEDLIPY
+888 KGDLISY
-895 STRFSDISNNGVV
+895 STRFADISNNGVV

>member
-1 MNDTKQRLV
+1 
-10 GLVAPFFLLSG
+10 
-21 MANASGDKNGNDLFD
+21 MAA
-36 EVNLER
+36 
-42 NCYQEFIE
+42 
-50 GEPCWSTLPQLSNQ
+50 
-64 HTVIEETLSKLYP
+64 LYP
-77 QYAKNIENK
+77 QYANSSEAKS
-86 DLTAFRYLERMFT
+86 LTTFRYLERMYT

-107 IVALSEVREG
+107 IVAISEGREG
-117 APFDSLWGIAEKRQ
+117 TRFDSLWGNKEKRQ
-131 ADDAVETIE
+131 ADDAIETIE
-140 NLVIET
+140 SLVIKP
-146 SDMEGL
+146 SDL
-152 EAVLFDIY
+152 DVLKTVLFDVY

-165 ADFILANR
+165 AEFILANR
-173 STDQA
+173 SIDEA
-178 RIQWIEQASTSTV
+178 RIQWIEQASISTI
-191 EKYRQQSFDI
+191 EKHRQQSFDI
-201 LLNAF
+201 LLRAF
-206 DSYWKLIE
+206 DDYWKLIE
-214 NHPQTFAS
+214 KHPQEFAS
-222 SQPFRDVKS
+222 EQSSRNVQS

-236 DKGQSLPVYQEDL
+236 GDGNSVPVYQGGS
-249 LITGYKDA
+249 LIAGYKDA
-257 LLAYQLMNELLSQQL
+257 LLAYQLMNELLAQQL
-272 QLSKLKAVSASSA
+272 HLSKLKAVSASP
-285 EKESK
+285 EEQKSK
-290 LAYEASS
+290 LVDEARSLLDLVLLKEKQLSS
-297 LLERVSLKEKELRRL
+297 LL
-312 LGADSYTHIMLSS
+312 GAESYTHIMLSS
-325 ELDKFKGNIVDLK
+325 ELGKFKGNTAELK
-338 SVANWLEGGAN
+338 SVITWLKGDGN

-358 LLMPDYNS
+358 VLMPDYNS
-366 QDNIGN
+366 QENVEN

-381 LGGMSHSLEYSLNKA
+381 LSGMSHSFEYSLNKA

-418 DRLKARL
+418 DRLKVRL
-425 FTLLGCSVDSDV
+425 FTLLGCSVDSV
-437 RPCKEQTESQ
+437 VSPCKEQTEGQ
-447 RQGSLIGYQLKSVQ
+447 RKGSLIGYQLKSVQ
-461 ATKTEVERA
+461 AAKTEGERA
-470 YRLHSE
+470 YRVHRE
-476 VLKNISKE
+476 VLKNISIE
-484 IERIEQDKDVN
+484 IERIEQEQQVN
-495 NAIGEIT
+495 NTIDNIT

-517 ESQKSTLDMN
+517 ESRQSTLDMN

-538 LDTLGRFLNDIG
+538 LDILGRFLNDIG

-561 ESLQGALKG
+561 ESLQDALKG
-570 SSIEAELY
+570 SSLEAELY

-642 RLVAQIGQNEHLKS
+642 RLVAQIEQNEHLKS
-656 ERSYAN
+656 ERSFAN
-662 PLNFSALTV
+662 PLNFNVLTI

-704 RLEGFDKN
+704 RIEGFDKN
-712 FVFKLQDTQQSTAY
+712 FVFKLQDTQQSTVY

-748 ISLKEHVFGYI
+748 ISLKEHIFGYI

-807 TVKHFPKTNLFHGPI
+807 TVKNFPKTNLFHGPI
-822 LGNEDDVMCLEVAGN
+822 LGNEDDVMCLDVAGN

-875 RIPGMLTD
+875 RIPGVLMD
-883 DGEGL
+883 DGQGL
-888 KEDLIPY
+888 KGDLISY
-895 STRFSDISNNGVV
+895 STRFADISNNGVV
-908 SKSSFKQ
+908 SKSSFQ
-915 HMSANIMTG
+915 QNMTANIMTG
-924 YHDNKEL
+924 YYDNKEL

>member
-1 MNDTKQRLV
+1 
-10 GLVAPFFLLSG
+10 
-21 MANASGDKNGNDLFD
+21 MAA
-36 EVNLER
+36 
-42 NCYQEFIE
+42 
-50 GEPCWSTLPQLSNQ
+50 
-64 HTVIEETLSKLYP
+64 LYP
-77 QYAKNIENK
+77 QYANSSEAKI
-86 DLTAFRYLERMFT
+86 LTTFRYLERMYT

-107 IVALSEVREG
+107 IVAISEGREG
-117 APFDSLWGIAEKRQ
+117 TRFDSLWGDKEKRQ
-131 ADDAVETIE
+131 ADDAIETIE
-140 NLVIET
+140 SLVIKP
-146 SDMEGL
+146 SDL
-152 EAVLFDIY
+152 DVLKTVLFDVY

-165 ADFILANR
+165 AEFILANR
-173 STDQA
+173 SIDEA
-178 RIQWIEQASTSTV
+178 RIQWIEQASISTI
-191 EKYRQQSFDI
+191 EKHRQQSFDI
-201 LLNAF
+201 LLRAF
-206 DSYWKLIE
+206 DDYWKLIE
-214 NHPQTFAS
+214 KHPQEFAS
-222 SQPFRDVKS
+222 EQSSRNVQS

-236 DKGQSLPVYQEDL
+236 GDGNSVPVYQGGS
-249 LITGYKDA
+249 LIAGYKDA
-257 LLAYQLMNELLSQQL
+257 LLAYQLMNELLAQQL
-272 QLSKLKAVSASSA
+272 HLSKLKAVSASP
-285 EKESK
+285 EEQKSK
-290 LAYEASS
+290 LVDEARSLLDLVLLKEKQLSS
-297 LLERVSLKEKELRRL
+297 LL
-312 LGADSYTHIMLSS
+312 GAESYTHIMLSS
-325 ELDKFKGNIVDLK
+325 ELGKFKGNTAELK
-338 SVANWLEGGAN
+338 SVITWLKGDGN
-349 YLGLPDDFV
+349 YFGLPDDFV
-358 LLMPDYNS
+358 VLMPDYNS
-366 QDNIGN
+366 QENVEN

-381 LGGMSHSLEYSLNKA
+381 LSGMSHSLEYSLNKA

-418 DRLKARL
+418 SRLKERL
-425 FTLLGCSVDSDV
+425 FTLLGCSVDSV
-437 RPCKEQTESQ
+437 ASPCKEQTKGQ

-461 ATKTEVERA
+461 AAKTEGERA
-470 YRLHSE
+470 YRVHRN
-476 VLKNISKE
+476 VLKNISIE
-484 IERIEQDKDVN
+484 IERIEQEQQAN
-495 NAIGEIT
+495 NTIDNIT

-517 ESQKSTLDMN
+517 ESRQSTLDMN

-538 LDTLGRFLNDIG
+538 LDILGRFLNDIG

-561 ESLQGALKG
+561 ESLQDALKG
-570 SSIEAELY
+570 SSLEAELY

-626 LVDDADRLVA
+626 LVDDAGRLVT

-642 RLVAQIGQNEHLKS
+642 RLVAQIEQNEYLKS

-704 RLEGFDKN
+704 RIEGFDKN
-712 FVFKLQDTQQSTAY
+712 FVFKLQNTQQSTVY

-748 ISLKEHVFGYI
+748 ISLKEHIFGYI

-807 TVKHFPKTNLFHGPI
+807 TVKNFPKTNLFHGPI

-848 LAINYDI
+848 LAINYDM

-875 RIPGMLTD
+875 RIPGVLMD
-883 DGEGL
+883 DGQGL
-888 KEDLIPY
+888 KGDLISY
-895 STRFSDISNNGVV
+895 STRFADISNNGVV

-915 HMSANIMTG
+915 SMKANIMTG